1 MLITIAVFHFNRY
14 YIWTRVSFC
23 FVFQKCFCVAI
34 QGERQILW
42 VLCIMYNCFAAFF
55 KKKKKVS
62 KRKNLIFQWNER
74 RVERLLS
81 FLGFYSSTITNTKR
95 VFLRVF
101 YMVTN
106 KIFQLCQHSFN
117 SRLHFGISDKSY
129 SGKNETEEQ
138 VIWLWQ
144 FIFVTVVNGSIS
156 AC

>member
-1 MLITIAVFHFNRY
+1 MFSKNVSVLLS
-14 YIWTRVSFC
+14 RVKDKYCEFY
-23 FVFQKCFCVAI
+23 
-34 QGERQILW
+34 
-42 VLCIMYNCFAAFF
+42 VLCIIVLQHFS

-138 VIWLWQ
+138 VI
-144 FIFVTVVNGSIS
+144 
-156 AC
+156 